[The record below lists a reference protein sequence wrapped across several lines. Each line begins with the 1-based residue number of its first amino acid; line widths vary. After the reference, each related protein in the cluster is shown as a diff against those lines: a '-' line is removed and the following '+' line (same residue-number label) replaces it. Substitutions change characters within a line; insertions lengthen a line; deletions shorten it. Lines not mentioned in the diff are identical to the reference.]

1 MYHADRSVALVL
13 GRPIAIQDVYTSTH
27 PPSNVDDFV
36 TSDLRKPLPLTTPT
50 PSTFM
55 ILRHTLAGIMGRV
68 SHYFQQVR
76 GAHHYSDVLA
86 LDDELLKFMQTLP
99 PHFAIEPDTSLDQS
113 HPYIP
118 IHRFLLVTEI
128 LFVRITLN
136 RPYLLRR
143 LGSDRYLRSRKA
155 CFESAL
161 TDYRIR
167 RAFLATTTKE
177 ARDPI
182 ASAYREFQSAMISG
196 IYLVLYPR
204 GNDADSMHAVLDS
217 FLEGRE
223 ARGRDVDET
232 TRREVNIIQFLK
244 SRSTQMAE
252 AAAHAAQQ
260 HGESPSGVNKKPNMT
275 LNLREYLQK
284 PVVHPAVPAVS
295 GPSLSASASPHPM
308 GSHPLANPPYMPPGQ
323 APAIPVHLQH
333 VENGSGSQSGTGSP
347 PGDMDSESTAQTLLD
362 QWCNIFSGGP
372 TDDSTGT
379 TARLPWGTPGLT
391 DLSAWPLPTTPNMG
405 AEPLPGLD
413 GSDWSYW
420 ESLVNQIKSSPVL

>member
-1 MYHADRSVALVL
+1 
-13 GRPIAIQDVYTSTH
+13 
-27 PPSNVDDFV
+27 
-36 TSDLRKPLPLTTPT
+36 
-50 PSTFM
+50 
-55 ILRHTLAGIMGRV
+55 MGRV

-76 GAHHYSDVLA
+76 NAHYYSDVLA
-86 LDDELLKFMQTLP
+86 LDDELLKYMQTLP

-118 IHRFLLVTEI
+118 IHRFLLVTEV

-204 GNDADSMHAVLDS
+204 GNDADSMHDVLDT

-223 ARGRDVDET
+223 GRGRDVDET

-260 HGESPSGVNKKPNMT
+260 HGESSSSVNKKPNMT

-284 PVVHPAVPAVS
+284 PVVHPAGPTVT
-295 GPSLSASASPHPM
+295 GPSLATSISHHAM
-308 GSHPLANPPYMPPGQ
+308 GTHPLANPPYMPLGQ
-323 APAIPVHLQH
+323 APAIPVHLQPA
-333 VENGSGSQSGTGSP
+333 ENGSGSGTGSP
-347 PGDMDSESTAQTLLD
+347 PGETDSESTAQTLLD

-379 TARLPWGTPGLT
+379 TTRLPWGTPGLT
-391 DLSAWPLPTTPNMG
+391 DLSAWPLPATPNMG

>member
-1 MYHADRSVALVL
+1 M
-13 GRPIAIQDVYTSTH
+13 
-27 PPSNVDDFV
+27 

-76 GAHHYSDVLA
+76 SAHYYSDVLA

-204 GNDADSMHAVLDS
+204 GNDAESMHSVLDS

-260 HGESPSGVNKKPNMT
+260 HGESPSSVNKKPNMT

-284 PVVHPAVPAVS
+284 PIVHPAAPAVA
-295 GPSLSASASPHPM
+295 GPSLSTSASSHQIGP
-308 GSHPLANPPYMPPGQ
+308 HPLANPPYMPLVQ
-323 APAIPVHLQH
+323 APALPVHIQH
-333 VENGSGSQSGTGSP
+333 AENGSGSGTGSP

-391 DLSAWPLPTTPNMG
+391 DLSAWPLPSTPNMG
-405 AEPLPGLD
+405 TEPLPGLD